1 MAKPRLLFFFN
12 GLPEYEALFAIA
24 RRLLERG
31 KVEPVCL
38 SPSEALRREPRLK
51 PMIAASGLGVTARP
65 SRWIK
70 LFPKRWLRKGD
81 AAITMVDPTMD
92 NSPTRPR
99 SLAMLD
105 LGMPTIFV
113 QHGVMQGKLNLASD
127 PRDIHYASR
136 LLLTFEDL
144 IIPEILSEETRRKV
158 RKVGFIKPLLF
169 SPRPPMG
176 ALPDHDRAILFCHSF
191 RWAGR
196 YGEEDVARFYDLVDR
211 FARNRPDALII
222 IRSHRGKSRALY
234 KAHDR
239 ALSELPNVVF
249 SHAYKGPLRGMSMT
263 DVLGLVDMCV
273 STASTAVLD
282 SVYMGK
288 PTAIYENDQPVFSEL
303 PNIDGLESLEAFFD
317 APEAADIAA
326 VHAHYGDVGESIE
339 RACTAIE
346 KAMQNMTRSGSPPSA
361 RSGWARTRGSV
372 AHIR

>member
-1 MAKPRLLFFFN
+1 MARPRLLFFFN
-12 GLPEYEALFAIA
+12 GLPEYEALFTIA

-31 KVEPVCL
+31 KVEPVCI
-38 SPSEALRREPRLK
+38 SPSEVLRREPRLK
-51 PMIAASGLGVTARP
+51 PMIAASGLTVTVRP

-70 LFPKRWLRKGD
+70 LFPKRWLRRGD

-99 SLAMLD
+99 SLAMLELD
-105 LGMPTIFV
+105 LPTIFV
-113 QHGVMQGKLNLASD
+113 QHGVMQGKLNLAND
-127 PRDIHYASR
+127 RRDIHYESR

-169 SPRPPMG
+169 PPRPPQG

-196 YGEEDVARFYDLVDR
+196 YGEEDVARFYDLVAR
-211 FARNRPDALII
+211 FARAHPRDLVI

-234 KAHDR
+234 KAHDK

-249 SHAYKGPLRGMSMT
+249 SHAYKGPLRGMSIT
-263 DVLGLVDMCV
+263 DVLGLSDMCV

-288 PTAIYENDQPVFSEL
+288 PTAIYENDQPVFRNL
-303 PNIDGLESLEAFFD
+303 PNIVDRDSLDAFVAD
-317 APEAADIAA
+317 PQAADIAG
-326 VHAHYGDVGESIE
+326 VQAHYGDVARNIE
-339 RACTAIE
+339 TACDAIE
-346 KAMQNMTRSGSPPSA
+346 EMMTALPR
-361 RSGWARTRGSV
+361 
-372 AHIR
+372 